1 MSRSASTSVTT
12 ALAVLLAAR
21 DTRRPTTTRCCVGE
35 RGRSGGVWSATVG
48 LQRSTVTHGGAR
60 GATSGRCR
68 ISEPELRRG
77 GICVTNSAYS
87 VASSPVQASECTCHA
102 HAHVHVHVESDQ
114 TNCSSVCWMSSRLA
128 AVRAQAGF
136 SLKHF
141 ILRTEARSLYR
152 DVLRAIKGMDESTA
166 TGVRQAARERFAEN
180 ANETDVAQ
188 IKVLLVDGKHSL
200 KEMISAFGT
209 VR

>member
-1 MSRSASTSVTT
+1 
-12 ALAVLLAAR
+12 
-21 DTRRPTTTRCCVGE
+21 
-35 RGRSGGVWSATVG
+35 
-48 LQRSTVTHGGAR
+48 
-60 GATSGRCR
+60 
-68 ISEPELRRG
+68 
-77 GICVTNSAYS
+77 
-87 VASSPVQASECTCHA
+87 
-102 HAHVHVHVESDQ
+102 
-114 TNCSSVCWMSSRLA
+114 MSSRLA

-141 ILRTEARSLYR
+141 ILRPEARSLYR

-188 IKVLLVDGKHSL
+188 IKVLLIDGKHSL
-200 KEMISAFGT
+200 KEMITLFGT

>member
-1 MSRSASTSVTT
+1 
-12 ALAVLLAAR
+12 
-21 DTRRPTTTRCCVGE
+21 
-35 RGRSGGVWSATVG
+35 
-48 LQRSTVTHGGAR
+48 
-60 GATSGRCR
+60 
-68 ISEPELRRG
+68 
-77 GICVTNSAYS
+77 
-87 VASSPVQASECTCHA
+87 
-102 HAHVHVHVESDQ
+102 
-114 TNCSSVCWMSSRLA
+114 MSSRLA

-141 ILRTEARSLYR
+141 ILQSEARSLYR

-188 IKVLLVDGKHSL
+188 IKVLLIDGKHSL
-200 KEMISAFGT
+200 KEMITLFGT